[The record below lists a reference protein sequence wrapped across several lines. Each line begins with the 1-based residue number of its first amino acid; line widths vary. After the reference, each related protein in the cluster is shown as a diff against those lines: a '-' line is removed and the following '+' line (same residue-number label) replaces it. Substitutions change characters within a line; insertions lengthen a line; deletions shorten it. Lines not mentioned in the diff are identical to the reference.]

1 MRKIII
7 VVLSGLMLLSACV
20 PAAPVEEVNVEMQTG
35 KANYDT
41 DPQYTPEE
49 SLDLASAMNKFAF
62 DLYNEIGNEQE
73 NKLFSPFSL
82 YQALMML
89 YAGAREQTAEQFES
103 VMHLPWTDESLH
115 RVSNALNIALSSKDS
130 SQEDEQAFI
139 LQIANAIWG
148 QQGAHIEQAY
158 LDLLSANYAAGL
170 RSVDFSQSQQAAD
183 LINQWAEEQTLGKIK
198 DIAKPAMFNSNT
210 RLALTN
216 AVYFKGAW
224 LYPFQEAA
232 TYAEDF
238 TNLNGDVS
246 QVDMMHSTESFWA
259 LKNEEVQIVELPYY
273 QSSIVMDLI
282 APSDG
287 DWQTFLQNLTLDKLN
302 ENFDDLSEARVELSL
317 PKFKIETPEMELINP
332 MKELGLVDV
341 FGMEADLSGMS
352 GDKSLYVSTLVQKA
366 FIDVNEA
373 GTEAAAVTLAVVQVK
388 GMLSPETLKI
398 SFDKPFMFLLRDT
411 STSTILFAGQVV
423 QP

>member
-1 MRKIII
+1 MKKIVFIC
-7 VVLSGLMLLSACV
+7 LCGLMMLNACMVAV
-20 PAAPVEEVNVEMQTG
+20 PTEEVNVEMQTG
-35 KANYDT
+35 KANYNS
-41 DPQYTPEE
+41 DPQYTPDEALE
-49 SLDLASAMNKFAF
+49 LASAINKFAL
-62 DLYNEIGNEQE
+62 DLYDEIGNEQE
-73 NKLFSPFSL
+73 NKLYSPFSL
-82 YQALMML
+82 YQALLML
-89 YAGAREQTAEQFES
+89 YAGAREQTAEQFEK
-103 VMHLPWTDESLH
+103 VMYLPWTDESLH
-115 RVSNALNIALSSKDS
+115 RVSNALNIAFSSKDI
-130 SQEDEQAFI
+130 SQEDEHAFI
-139 LQIANAIWG
+139 LQIANAIWL
-148 QQGAHIEQAY
+148 QQNAHIEQAY

-170 RSVDFSQSQQAAD
+170 RSLDFSQSQQAAD
-183 LINQWAEEQTLGKIK
+183 LINQWAEEQTMGKIK

-259 LKNEEVQIVELPYY
+259 LKNEDVQIVELPYY
-273 QSSIVMDLI
+273 ESSIVMDLI

-287 DWQTFLQNLTLDKLN
+287 DWQTFLQGLTLEKLN
-302 ENFDDLSEARVELSL
+302 DNLDDLSEARVELSL
-317 PKFKIETPEMELINP
+317 PKFKIETPEMELIAP
-332 MKELGLVDV
+332 MKKLGLLDI
-341 FGMEADLSGMS
+341 FGMDADLSGIS
-352 GDKSLYVSTLVQKA
+352 GDKSLFISTLVQKA

-373 GTEAAAVTLAVVQVK
+373 GTEAAAVTLAVVQEK
-388 GMLSPETLKI
+388 AMESPETLKI

-411 STSTILFAGQVV
+411 RTGAVLFAGHLV

>member
-1 MRKIII
+1 MKKIVI

-35 KANYDT
+35 KANYDA

-49 SLDLASAMNKFAF
+49 ALELASSINQFAF
-62 DLYNEIGNEQE
+62 DLYNEIGDEQE

-103 VMHLPWTDESLH
+103 VMYLPWIDESLH

-130 SQEDEQAFI
+130 SQEDDQAFI

-224 LYPFQEAA
+224 LYPFQEPA
-232 TYAEDF
+232 TYEEDF
-238 TNLNGDVS
+238 TNLEGDVN

-259 LKNEEVQIVELPYY
+259 LKNEEVQLVELPYY

-287 DWQTFLQNLTLDKLN
+287 DWQTFLQDLTLDKLN
-302 ENFDDLSEARVELSL
+302 ENLDELLEARVELSL

-341 FGMEADLSGMS
+341 FGMDADLSVMS

-373 GTEAAAVTLAVVQVK
+373 GTEAAAVTLAVVQEK
-388 GMLSPETLKI
+388 AMLSPETLKI
-398 SFDKPFMFLLRDT
+398 RFDQPFMFLIRDT
-411 STSTILFAGQVV
+411 STGAVLFAGQVV

>member
-7 VVLSGLMLLSACV
+7 VFLSGLMLLSACV

-49 SLDLASAMNKFAF
+49 ALELALAMNKFAF

-282 APSDG
+282 APVMVIG
-287 DWQTFLQNLTLDKLN
+287 
-302 ENFDDLSEARVELSL
+302 R
-317 PKFKIETPEMELINP
+317 
-332 MKELGLVDV
+332 
-341 FGMEADLSGMS
+341 
-352 GDKSLYVSTLVQKA
+352 
-366 FIDVNEA
+366 
-373 GTEAAAVTLAVVQVK
+373 
-388 GMLSPETLKI
+388 
-398 SFDKPFMFLLRDT
+398 
-411 STSTILFAGQVV
+411 LFCKT
-423 QP
+423 

>member
-7 VVLSGLMLLSACV
+7 VFLSGLMLLSACV

-49 SLDLASAMNKFAF
+49 ALELALAMNKFAF

-341 FGMEADLSGMS
+341 FGMEADLSGIS

>member
-7 VVLSGLMLLSACV
+7 VFLSGLMLLSACV

-49 SLDLASAMNKFAF
+49 ALELALAMNKFAF

-287 DWQTFLQNLTLDKLN
+287 DWQTFLLNLTLDKLN

>member
-103 VMHLPWTDESLH
+103 VMHLPWSDESLH

-341 FGMEADLSGMS
+341 FGMDADLSGMS

-373 GTEAAAVTLAVVQVK
+373 GTEAAAVTLAVVQEK
-388 GMLSPETLKI
+388 AMLSPETLKI
-398 SFDKPFMFLLRDT
+398 SFDQPFMFLIRDT
-411 STSTILFAGQVV
+411 STGAVLFAGQVV

>member
-7 VVLSGLMLLSACV
+7 VFLSGLMLLSACV

-49 SLDLASAMNKFAF
+49 ALELALAMNKFAF